1 MFLARQPSGPPLMR
15 TAVRVVAAIQIAGAA
30 FAGVLAAGLP
40 VNWLGRALPEL
51 LAAAGVL
58 GGVLLWRGDPRGFRV
73 SGLVWASQ
81 LVKLTTAALTYY
93 VGTGPQLVLAV
104 QDGQLALTTGLGAG
118 AYIASEPVAHTY
130 VGLNVA
136 AVACLVVLWA
146 ARAGSPPPAAGRAVA
161 A

>member
-1 MFLARQPSGPPLMR
+1 MR
-15 TAVRVVAAIQIAGAA
+15 TAVRFVAAVQIAGAT
-30 FAGVLAAGLP
+30 FAGVLAAAAP

-58 GGVLLWRGDPRGFRV
+58 GGVLLWSGDPRGVRL
-73 SGLVWASQ
+73 SGLVWALQ
-81 LVKLTTAALTYY
+81 LVKLQTAALTYY

-104 QDGQLALTTGLGAG
+104 QDGQLAFTTGVGAG
-118 AYIASEPVAHTY
+118 AYLASAPVAHTY

-136 AVACLVVLWA
+136 ALACLVVLWI
-146 ARAGSPPPAAGRAVA
+146 AGVGSQQTAAGQAVA